1 MAPRYGLMHRKS
13 STTGAEIRYDHVGSF
28 HHEHHHS
35 SHKNSNKTFDS
46 LTYVSDE
53 SDLSR
58 GAAATDHMDH
68 RGKFWNQ
75 GKHETLIRYLNIT
88 ATGMI
93 QAVVAYVTNL
103 VSIFF
108 IEVSVLDL

>member
-1 MAPRYGLMHRKS
+1 MVTGLVHRKGS
-13 STTGAEIRYDHVGSF
+13 STTDNIRYDHVGSF
-28 HHEHHHS
+28 HHGHSHHT
-35 SHKNSNKTFDS
+35 NTNFDS
-46 LTYVSDE
+46 LTYVTDE

-88 ATGMI
+88 AIGVV
-93 QAVVAYVTNL
+93 QAAVAYVTNL
-103 VSIFF
+103 VSMFC
-108 IEVSVLDL
+108 IEVSQCVSLQPF